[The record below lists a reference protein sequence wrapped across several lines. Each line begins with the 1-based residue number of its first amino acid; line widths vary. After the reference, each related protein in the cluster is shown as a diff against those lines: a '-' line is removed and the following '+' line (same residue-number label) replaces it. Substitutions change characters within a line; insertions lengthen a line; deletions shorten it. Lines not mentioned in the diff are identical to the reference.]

1 MLPLLTQ
8 HTAAVSNV
16 YRKDAGKAGKVPD
29 TACSQLAAA
38 GSCISTVLH
47 SLALILRALCKHDA
61 AAFVLHVPQACA
73 KSGSAFHLLSLL
85 LRLLLLRLL
94 LLACATV
101 MMAVLLATA
110 VSCAAG
116 CHVSETN

>member
-1 MLPLLTQ
+1 MLLLLAQ

-16 YRKDAGKAGKVPD
+16 YRKDVGKAGKVPD

-47 SLALILRALCKHDA
+47 SLALILRALCQHDA

-85 LRLLLLRLL
+85 LRLLLLW
-94 LLACATV
+94 ACATV

-116 CHVSETN
+116 CHVSETNRL